1 MGDRG
6 QVRLVSEGRPDIYLY
21 THWGATEL
29 PTDVGRALRRGG
41 SRWGDDEYLNRIIFS
56 ELIKDSV
63 LGDTGYGIGTELH
76 GDVWLVVEVNHTNR
90 TVSLQ
95 TVSFVG
101 DDYKKLEFKTQ
112 YTHSFDDF
120 VEKFA
125 ELNL

>member
-6 QVRLVSEGRPDIYLY
+6 QVRLVSEGQPDIYLY

-29 PTDVGRALRRGG
+29 PTDVGRALRRGS

-56 ELIKDSV
+56 ELIQNSV
-63 LGDTGYGIGTELH
+63 LAETGYGIGTALH
-76 GDVWLVVEVNHTNR
+76 GDVWRVVEVNHTNQ

-95 TVSFVG
+95 TVVFTD
-101 DDYKKLEFKTQ
+101 DDYTESELKTE
-112 YTHSFDDF
+112 YTQSFDEF